1 MLVALGSL
9 VAGLTP
15 SRSEDIPT
23 APSFVDDFTSFDR
36 ARWYIADGWA
46 NGKYQ
51 NCIWS
56 KKQVKLS
63 NGMLTLGFEKQKV
76 KDRDFACG
84 EVQSKQRFGY
94 GTYE

>member
-9 VAGLTP
+9 VAGPTP
-15 SRSEDIPT
+15 SRSQDIPT

-56 KKQVKLS
+56 
-63 NGMLTLGFEKQKV
+63 
-76 KDRDFACG
+76 
-84 EVQSKQRFGY
+84 
-94 GTYE
+94 